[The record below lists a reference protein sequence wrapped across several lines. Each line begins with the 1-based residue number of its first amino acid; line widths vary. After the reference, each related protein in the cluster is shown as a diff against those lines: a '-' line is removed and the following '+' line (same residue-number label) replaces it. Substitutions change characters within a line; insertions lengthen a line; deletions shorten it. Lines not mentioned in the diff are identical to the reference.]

1 MAAGHVPVP
10 FFPLKALAIYKENT
24 MRNIFLINR
33 YLKKY
38 THAVKGGDQV
48 KSIKL
53 SYGTFAFLLCGLLLT
68 VAVFGIVVL
77 PW

>member
-1 MAAGHVPVP
+1 
-10 FFPLKALAIYKENT
+10 

-38 THAVKGGDQV
+38 THAVKDGNQV
-48 KSIKL
+48 KTIKL
-53 SYGTFAFLLCGLLLT
+53 NYGTFAFLLCGLLLT
-68 VAVFGIVVL
+68 VAIFGIVVL